1 MMAFGKLFAIQKQSM
16 RFTLLS
22 ILFIP
27 FIGYSQT
34 LDGLKELAIKEVKR
48 IDMLDGVADS
58 TIKMNTRAQT
68 RRSQTAYFEQFKKI
82 NRNLL
87 KAEKYGEEVKPMW
100 HEWVYSLQHI
110 TIANSSYLS
119 FYEQYFHM
127 VDIVTECKDEQKE
140 KEYFKNHVLFALDG
154 IRYYL
159 HKSYDKEVLLHAAK
173 TKPYEVLTKFNAYSR
188 EPYVLQVLETVA
200 KNDPNA
206 IKQYFAGSH
215 AINRTLKT
223 STDPVVLDL
232 YQIFRQFG
240 SGSYSYANL
249 HLIHNKTLTLSE
261 SDKLTK
267 NRLKWFKVLSKLR
280 SEKEILGN
288 YSVDKQLEEYSLDAI
303 IKINLLHEKS
313 DAVRFSSCANYTA
326 QEMYTLMVYSQDEIF
341 TSTYLGMFKRLL
353 AKRKEKSMYR
363 LMENMGFNQFRTFV
377 QMAAGYNTLQ
387 ELLATMTLEEQD
399 LLMEHVVEDLDKT
412 GGNLQPAVEVAD
424 IYGSL
429 QSDTLK
435 KVLSSKIKR
444 ELSRCVREKNDYG
457 IRLYGLLYKLA
468 GYDPIDITTPVY
480 SFDVPDL
487 MTVDG
492 KELFPD
498 GQNIQQHVFYD
509 DEDGEAAFSLFL
521 AHFGGDP
528 NWKISRFTQYT
539 LIQST
544 KGNKIKMYLNNPKF
558 EYSANVVSAIFEK
571 SGRYPDLLVHRGHS
585 YYLNATVKRLTNNAK
600 VAILGSCGGYHN
612 MAKVLENAS
621 DAQIVSSKQ
630 IGTWTVNNVLI
641 KDMSDQMRT
650 GDGGI
655 DWKVLWANLDKKLKN
670 NDKWS
675 DYVPP
680 YKNLGMKF
688 IKAFETL

>member
-1 MMAFGKLFAIQKQSM
+1 
-16 RFTLLS
+16 
-22 ILFIP
+22 
-27 FIGYSQT
+27 
-34 LDGLKELAIKEVKR
+34 
-48 IDMLDGVADS
+48 
-58 TIKMNTRAQT
+58 
-68 RRSQTAYFEQFKKI
+68 
-82 NRNLL
+82 
-87 KAEKYGEEVKPMW
+87 
-100 HEWVYSLQHI
+100 
-110 TIANSSYLS
+110 
-119 FYEQYFHM
+119 
-127 VDIVTECKDEQKE
+127 
-140 KEYFKNHVLFALDG
+140 
-154 IRYYL
+154 
-159 HKSYDKEVLLHAAK
+159 
-173 TKPYEVLTKFNAYSR
+173 
-188 EPYVLQVLETVA
+188 
-200 KNDPNA
+200 
-206 IKQYFAGSH
+206 
-215 AINRTLKT
+215 
-223 STDPVVLDL
+223 
-232 YQIFRQFG
+232 
-240 SGSYSYANL
+240 
-249 HLIHNKTLTLSE
+249 
-261 SDKLTK
+261 
-267 NRLKWFKVLSKLR
+267 
-280 SEKEILGN
+280 
-288 YSVDKQLEEYSLDAI
+288 
-303 IKINLLHEKS
+303 
-313 DAVRFSSCANYTA
+313 
-326 QEMYTLMVYSQDEIF
+326 MVYSQDEIF